1 MSGELRL
8 RSPALQAW
16 GRQLGRGDLLGE
28 VGVGIGGCALGSPW
42 GGRDMQGAVDRA
54 ELDSCSVTWA
64 WSGGVR
70 TGGFVYFPGVP
81 PPSAHTPSIQMVHV
95 KASSSLVRM
104 EGPLCSPVLG
114 VKQDPH
120 TA

>member
-1 MSGELRL
+1 MGTCLGRWGGCWQVCPGLSLGR
-8 RSPALQAW
+8 QGCAW
-16 GRQLGRGDLLGE
+16 GSGRT
-28 VGVGIGGCALGSPW
+28 
-42 GGRDMQGAVDRA
+42 

-64 WSGGVR
+64 WSRGMQ
-70 TGGFVYFPGVP
+70 TGGLCIFLEYPQCLH
-81 PPSAHTPSIQMVHV
+81 SVHPDGPCQ
-95 KASSSLVRM
+95 SLMSLVRM